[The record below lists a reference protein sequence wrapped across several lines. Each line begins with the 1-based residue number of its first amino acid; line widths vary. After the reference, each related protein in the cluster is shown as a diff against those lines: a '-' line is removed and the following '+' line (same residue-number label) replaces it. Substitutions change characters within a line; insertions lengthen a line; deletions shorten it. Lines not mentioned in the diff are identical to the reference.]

1 MAYALASDVGLDFGD
16 VPVGLGKMLLFLSA
30 ILGLRAGKRKAPTG
44 PGLKSKVTPRRS
56 PARRFQRRGGELTMR
71 AFGAPVN
78 SRVPLIRA
86 WP

>member
-1 MAYALASDVGLDFGD
+1 MAHALASDVDLDFGD
-16 VPVGLGKMLLFLSA
+16 VSVGLGKTLLFLSA
-30 ILGLRAGKRKAPTG
+30 ILGLRADKRKAPTG

-56 PARRFQRRGGELTMR
+56 PARRFQRRVGELTMR

-86 WP
+86 SP